1 MSLLFYTAN
10 TKGAGQLLWSLHQDL
25 ASEYKAEFFQTIDTL
40 SQKLR
45 QPQGYQSIAVLLAS
59 TQEELT
65 DILTIRNLL
74 DDVRIIL
81 ILPDRNKE
89 TISKGHSLYP
99 RFLTYVDSDFSW
111 VAAVLKKYC
120 QIIMPLNRQDK
131 EQIKVG

>member
-1 MSLLFYTAN
+1 MGLLFYATDI
-10 TKGAGQLLWSLHQDL
+10 KGTGKPLWDL
-25 ASEYKAEFFQTIDTL
+25 YRDLSPEYQREFFQTIDTL

-81 ILPDRNKE
+81 IVPDRNKE
-89 TISKGHSLYP
+89 TISKGHTLYP

-111 VAAVLKKYC
+111 VAAVIKKYC
-120 QIIMPLNRQDK
+120 QIIMSLNRQDK
-131 EQIKVG
+131 EQRKVG